1 MAKSNKDGDFQTFD
15 VTPDRRLLVD
25 IGAANYT
32 VPQAIA
38 ELVANCMDA
47 KIYDDADIAQPI
59 EITIQCD
66 TDQVSVVDNGHGMD
80 RNILG
85 EAMRLSA
92 IMDEVTQNKRARK
105 GMYGLGMKAACASLG
120 LLWQITSR
128 PAGDDYEYSVQI
140 DLEDWLKNLAR
151 TDWKIAVEKRKHN
164 PETSPLG
171 DFSHG
176 TSIVVKNLRDTFTMP
191 AAITELLGMA
201 YKPHLES
208 GDTMFVNGFQV
219 QPKQFDLVEGSR
231 IEINVPVGDNFV
243 TGWVGLDKKFHNDG
257 SYGMNIYREKQLV
270 DAWNKDFIRAHLMSS
285 RVVGEI
291 ELPFI
296 NANFHKNGLNKGTED
311 WKIVKTILQEHLK
324 PAVKASGAMAINKKD
339 PMREARAI
347 AGLQNAM
354 GAISSNQPKIEI
366 KVGGDLGNRTQCE
379 PPAIPEPVAV
389 GTITSITF
397 DKTSYKLSTRFESLS
412 DPVTPWDYIFDDPTK
427 DLQVII
433 NTESRVYKY
442 SEDLDLVCLFAISE
456 VLIGFMMKYHSY
468 TYEKSK
474 EIRDNWLNSSMA
486 ARVKQPANA

>member
-1 MAKSNKDGDFQTFD
+1 MAKVSSGGDFQTFD

-32 VPQAIA
+32 VPQAVA

-47 KIYDDADIAQPI
+47 KIYDDSDVAQPI
-59 EITIQCD
+59 EIRIKCD
-66 TDQVSVVDNGHGMD
+66 TNEVSVIDNGHGMD

-92 IMDEVTQNKRARK
+92 IMDEITNNKRTRK

-120 LLWQITSR
+120 LIWEITSR
-128 PAGDDYEYSVQI
+128 PAGDAFEYSVVI
-140 DLEDWLKNLAR
+140 DLESWLKNIDR
-151 TDWKIAVEKRKHN
+151 TDWKIAVEKRLHN
-164 PETSPLG
+164 SATSPLG
-171 DFSHG
+171 DSPHG

-191 AAITELLGMA
+191 TAITELLGMA

-208 GDTMFVNGFQV
+208 GDTMFVNDYQV
-219 QPKQFDLVEGSR
+219 QAKQFDLVEGSR
-231 IEINVPVGDNFV
+231 IEISVPVGDKLV
-243 TGWVGLDKKFHNDG
+243 TGWVGLDKKTHNDG
-257 SYGMNIYREKQLV
+257 SYGINIYREKQLV

-296 NANFHKNGLNKGTED
+296 NANFHKNGLNKGSED
-311 WKIVKTILQEHLK
+311 WKNVKAALMEKLK
-324 PAVKASGAMAINKKD
+324 PAVKASGVMAVGKND

-347 AGLQNAM
+347 QGLQNAM
-354 GAISSNQPKIEI
+354 GAISANQPKIDI
-366 KVGGDLGNRTQCE
+366 KVQDLHPTAN
-379 PPAIPEPVAV
+379 PAVVAAPEPVAV
-389 GTITSITF
+389 GTITNITF
-397 DKTSYKLSTRFESLS
+397 DKTSYKLSTRFEELN
-412 DPVTPWDYIFDDPTK
+412 DHVTPWDYIFDDPTK

-456 VLIGFMMKYHSY
+456 VLIGFMMKYHGYS
-468 TYEKSK
+468 YEKAK
-474 EIRDNWLNSSMA
+474 EVRDSWLNSSMA
-486 ARVKQPANA
+486 ARVKEPANA